1 MKDFG
6 FMNSR
11 CLYLEIG
18 QSSLQVLNGSDGLE
32 LRLER
37 LENGRLTGACKERLT
52 LSLQGFL
59 KRKSCTG
66 SCYCRLNAS
75 FLCCRTHW
83 PGVTGGSAIRN
94 CHEPAPA

>member
-59 KRKSCTG
+59 KRKSWHP
-66 SCYCRLNAS
+66 RLRA
-75 FLCCRTHW
+75 LCAIGAR
-83 PGVTGGSAIRN
+83 GVSLRQLTLPSS
-94 CHEPAPA
+94 PAPAIAD